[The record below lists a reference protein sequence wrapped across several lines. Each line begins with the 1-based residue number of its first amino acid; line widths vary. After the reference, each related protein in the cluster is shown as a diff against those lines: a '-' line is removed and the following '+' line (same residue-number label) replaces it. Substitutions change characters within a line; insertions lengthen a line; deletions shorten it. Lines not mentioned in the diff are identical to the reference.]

1 MSYWR
6 VFKEAS
12 QALEQGSFALAEKQ
26 YLESV
31 RLREQSPTT
40 VFITESV
47 LGKVSAMFKKKSTD
61 KSALGKWELAKAS
74 FLKLFN
80 QSGIASID
88 LIISD
93 ADTNQFTQTSIMSEA
108 LFLVSGS
115 TLYEENFISVA
126 ELLKIAFNTTLQ
138 TEKLV
143 DLSNLPEG
151 LDIIASD
158 RMELARIAIEILT
171 DSPALAGEV
180 TGRRRALTLG
190 KFAQSILDDSLFP
203 AGTIFDSDRL
213 FYCAKLSDLVEDD
226 SRYSAELYCRYLSTV
241 DNWNQDSL
249 NASLRAMVIFANI
262 DKQYMHV
269 PDYSAA
275 RSVPSPTGLD
285 INYNTTRKEIRDT
298 IRDRAGDKNGIFWA
312 SVTLEQGRWVF
323 VIWSRSVPVDVI
335 SWAHPEDDQR
345 LIEYLAKCEDRIICR
360 DGTGGP
366 VSTKPLVSFLT
377 ALCEKDIPAA
387 GITPEFL
394 TVQAENMH
402 RQIQSTSSKSVKHPA
417 FNDTK
422 ETFADRAVEAGYLWL
437 GCINRIRTTH
447 AAFRLGLHQMARRG
461 DQASLFLQ
469 QFLDPELIETEEWPS
484 LALAERDLPDLFS
497 RYQVE
502 SVPQL
507 VNAELASQ
515 EAAVISTGKPL
526 DVLAAWSDS
535 RSRLRV
541 VIDCYQK
548 LLDTTSVLAEKPG
561 LITWLPENA
570 SVYSYEESMQLLVGL
585 ISVNA
590 EELNLLPIFHWSRII
605 ETHNGDLADFVV
617 ARPRTSGVIP
627 FYEDYLE
634 RIQDLTLVPLSDSNI
649 ENIWVRE
656 MIDRLEDSTSVI
668 GVAGLLDQD
677 VILNDMRWGC
687 ASSSVD
693 WVFLDSSVIHWQMYE
708 TSKLLPV
715 KYHRQLSARNSTHL
729 SLLTTAHF
737 LRQDLI
743 KQISDWIVPY
753 GENFTMAI
761 NDQVPPVLKLAV
773 MGIVPDATVGIGSI
787 ASSLLSYVG
796 NESSNVRP
804 NLVIGPRAGPL
815 AECLSAVLPGFDGE
829 SSSTSLISQN
839 ELWADNYVVN
849 NLQFIVPKLTSLDID
864 ISESKVTEAQQQWY
878 FGDQKRFLLLEEMRI
893 ACALEVNALLARS
906 NCNLDIADSR
916 WWRRFKLFASD
927 GYYLPVPADAA
938 AVCAGPSAVL
948 YDLPAIKIAEQKKRR
963 KLWPTKAQHD
973 DSLVGAARQWLL
985 SQGWIDN
992 QGMGTLPGLL
1002 APPGADL
1009 PENWNRKRARFAIGK
1024 QDNFWYRELLGVTQQ
1039 REIGN
1044 LSEWLLYVSES
1055 APPFGAAVLDCLP
1068 ATGLSIISESEYS
1081 GYCPAIIWATPTQL
1095 VSSNN
1100 REKLLSM
1107 KPTSIYMSDIRQ
1119 WLPPQ
1124 PIAGARAGQALHHLL
1139 KYPDCRITAVASTL
1153 PEPWRKHFADSWKTE
1168 FTADGL
1174 FVDQYDD
1181 SSQLNAIEHGLNPV
1195 AVGRF
1200 TTPEVECRECGLSTR
1215 IDNFGQVCPG
1225 CGLSIGRWI
1234 SPTQKTEFFNELLRL
1249 KISAIKERFVQRQDA
1264 PLCLW
1269 VNSLQ
1274 WDSVELILNEQKIS
1288 YKIQADRT
1296 LDESTVTGSWLICI
1310 VGQIVDSPAE
1320 CQHAL
1325 LSLPDDEQEL
1335 LAFRIKVAGDVCLW
1349 FHPLEFEST
1358 AAANDPE
1365 WVSLHTDR
1373 YRHLLSCLHT
1383 PPGLSSKWIWDSC
1396 ITSRPASILTGLP
1409 AEVVSRSLEVAS
1421 WMMPVAFNLKEI
1433 SGSNDHL
1440 ELRMSMSEIKQR
1452 CNSLQET
1459 IKKVLPAMFATVRRG
1474 TSGRINLCALPVE
1487 IEPDDLAWLDRFLL
1501 ASSLTL
1507 GSHES
1512 SDELLFCGDGGI
1524 IFSPLRHIGYLGSP
1538 GGVVDA
1544 LLLQLE
1550 SFWVFTETFI
1560 SGDMDAA
1567 RMALGDEVIDTGVL
1581 LGVWRLLD
1589 STRKSTVALVEPEQW
1604 QQLDDEK
1611 TMAAGILLA
1620 DLSREQIQWHQRLTN
1635 AWRAG
1640 FMEDVLPDFS
1650 KKEAQDEDQ
1659 LICEIGNQYAREL
1672 TSFLCRLET
1681 GQVVLR
1687 GRSGS
1692 CRVDSLISGLRETIY
1707 NGLPVNAI
1715 SVYSPDTSS
1724 ATDFHMLWRK
1734 ALPGYS
1740 IPSISVCGRE
1750 EWVGEIPSEGAVAIQ
1765 PREEVAVILETQN
1778 MDTLDRYRIAQRFK
1792 NGRVISIY
1800 DPILATEEW
1809 EHMFLTTPSDH
1820 EIIDFKDK
1828 AKISRQV
1835 NDSIEE
1841 FLAIN
1846 KMEISKSDW
1855 KHFDD
1860 GSSATHMTSNM
1871 DEAIAD
1877 ISNSC
1882 SGGVTIVAPLVADIE
1897 YIGRG
1902 LAQQGWHAVF
1912 NEELDSLL
1920 LPGVLEFIAAA
1931 FDLVAAEDVPSILE
1945 PLLPPSAK
1953 ESYRRWYSGG
1963 DVSTILTVSD
1973 MMNSAGR
1980 SSWSKSLFD
1989 DPACRQRTERI
2000 VADAGNEPLDRF
2012 VSRPLFAAWRQE
2024 VSCLPGV
2031 SQVEKSTQVARL
2043 MTTDE
2048 ISAVSTDTLAYLCRG
2063 SEPSAIHYKVICRA
2077 KNNLKVYYQERSPLS
2092 RDIQED

>member
-12 QALEQGSFALAEKQ
+12 QALEQGKFALAEKQ

-47 LGKVSAMFKKKSTD
+47 LGKISTAFKKSAD
-61 KSALGKWELAKAS
+61 RSALGKWETAKAS

-80 QSGIASID
+80 QSGCACVDSI
-88 LIISD
+88 LSD
-93 ADTNQFTQTSIMSEA
+93 ADSNQFTQTSIMSEA
-108 LFLVSGS
+108 LFLTSGS
-115 TLYEENFISVA
+115 TLFEENFTSVA

-143 DLSNLPEG
+143 DLSILPAG
-151 LDIIASD
+151 LDIVASD
-158 RMELARIAIEILT
+158 RMELSRIAIEILT

-213 FYCAKLSDLVEDD
+213 YYSAKLSDLVEGG

-249 NASLRAMVIFANI
+249 SASLRAMVIFANI
-262 DKQYMHV
+262 DKQYLHI
-269 PDYSAA
+269 PDYAAA

-285 INYNTTRKEIRDT
+285 INYNSTRKEIRDT

-335 SWAHPEDDQR
+335 SWAHPEEDQR
-345 LIEYLAKCEDRIICR
+345 LREYLAKCEDRIICR

-366 VSTKPLVSFLT
+366 VPTKPLVSFLT

-394 TVQAENMH
+394 SVQAEETQL
-402 RQIQSTSSKSVKHPA
+402 QIKSTSGKSVRHPA
-417 FNDTK
+417 FTDDL
-422 ETFADRAVEAGYLWL
+422 ETVADRAVEAGYLWL
-437 GCINRIRTTH
+437 GCIHRIRATN
-447 AAFRLGLHQMARRG
+447 AAFRLGIHQMARRG

-469 QFLDPELIETEEWPS
+469 QFLDPELVETEEWPS
-484 LALAERDLPDLFS
+484 LVLADRDLPEQFT

-502 SVPQL
+502 PVTQL

-515 EAAVISTGKPL
+515 EAAVISTGKPF

-548 LLDTTSVLAEKPG
+548 LLKATSVLTEKPG
-561 LITWLPENA
+561 LVTWLPENA
-570 SVYSYEESMQLLVGL
+570 SVHSYEESMQLLVGL
-585 ISVNA
+585 ISANV
-590 EELNLLPIFHWSRII
+590 EELNLLPVFHWSRII
-605 ETHNGDLADFVV
+605 ETHNGDLADFAV
-617 ARPRTSGVIP
+617 ARPRVGGVIP
-627 FYEDYLE
+627 FYEVYLE
-634 RIQDLTLVPLSDSNI
+634 RIKDLSLVPLSDSTI
-649 ENIWVRE
+649 DNIWVRE
-656 MIDRLEDSTSVI
+656 LVERLEDSIAVI

-677 VILNDMRWGC
+677 VMLNDMRWGS
-687 ASSSVD
+687 ASDAVD

-708 TSKLLPV
+708 SSKLLPS
-715 KYHRQLSARNSTHL
+715 KYHGQLSDRNSTHL
-729 SLLTTAHF
+729 SLLTSAHF

-743 KQISDWIVPY
+743 KQISGWVAPY
-753 GENFTMAI
+753 GNIFTMAI
-761 NDQVPPVLKLAV
+761 NDQAPPVLKLAV
-773 MGIVPDATVGIGSI
+773 MGVVPDATVGIGSI
-787 ASSLLSYVG
+787 AFSFLSYVAE
-796 NESSNVRP
+796 ESSNTRP
-804 NLVIGPRAGPL
+804 NLVVGPRKGPL
-815 AECLSAVLPGFDGE
+815 AECLSAVLPGFDGV
-829 SSSTSLISQN
+829 SSSVSLITQE

-849 NLQFIVPKLTSLDID
+849 NYQFIVPKLTSLDID
-864 ISESKVTEAQQQWY
+864 ISEDTVTETQQQWRA
-878 FGDQKRFLLLEEMRI
+878 GDEKRSILLEEMRV

-916 WWRRFKLFASD
+916 WWRRFRLFASD
-927 GYYLPVPADAA
+927 GHYLPVPADAA
-938 AVCAGPSAVL
+938 AVCAGPSAML
-948 YDLPAIKIAEQKKRR
+948 YDLPAVKKQDRKKRR
-963 KLWPTKAQHD
+963 KLWPTKTQHD
-973 DSLVGAARQWLL
+973 DSLAGAARQWLL
-985 SQGWIDN
+985 SQGWIDD
-992 QGMGTLPGLL
+992 QGIGTLPGLP
-1002 APPGADL
+1002 APPTADL

-1024 QDNFWYRELLGVTQQ
+1024 QDNFWYKELRGVTQQ

-1068 ATGLSIISESEYS
+1068 ATGLSTISEGEYF

-1095 VSSNN
+1095 VSTHN
-1100 REKLLSM
+1100 REKLLFM
-1107 KPTSIYMSDIRQ
+1107 KPSSIYMSDLRQ

-1174 FVDQYDD
+1174 FVDQFDD

-1200 TTPEVECRECGLSTR
+1200 TTPEVECRECGLATR
-1215 IDNFGQVCPG
+1215 IDNFGQACPG

-1234 SPTQKTEFFNELLRL
+1234 SPAQKTEFFSELLRL
-1249 KISAIKERFVQRQDA
+1249 KIAAIQERFVQRQGV

-1269 VNSLQ
+1269 VTPLQ
-1274 WDSVELILNEQKIS
+1274 WDSVEPILNNLKIS
-1288 YKIQADRT
+1288 YKIQTDRT
-1296 LDESTVTGSWLICI
+1296 LDESTTTDPWLICI
-1310 VGQIVDSPAE
+1310 TGQIVDSPVE

-1325 LSLPDDEQEL
+1325 LWLPDDEQEL
-1335 LAFRIKVAGDVCLW
+1335 LTFRIKVAGEVCLW

-1421 WMMPVAFNLKEI
+1421 WIMPVAFNLKEI
-1433 SGSNDHL
+1433 SGTNDHL
-1440 ELRMSMSEIKQR
+1440 ELRMSMGEIQQR
-1452 CNSLQET
+1452 CGRLQET

-1474 TSGRINLCALPVE
+1474 TSGRMNLCAMPLEV
-1487 IEPDDLAWLDRFLL
+1487 EPDDLAWLDRFLL

-1507 GSHES
+1507 ATHDS

-1538 GGVVDA
+1538 GAVVDA

-1550 SFWVFTETFI
+1550 TFLAFTESFV

-1567 RMALGDEVIDTGVL
+1567 RLALGDEVIDTGVL

-1640 FMEDVLPDFS
+1640 FMEDVLPELS
-1650 KKEAQDEDQ
+1650 EKRTQDEEQ
-1659 LICEIGNQYAREL
+1659 LICEIGNQYSREL

-1692 CRVDSLISGLRETIY
+1692 CRVDSLIIGLREAIY

-1715 SVYSPDTSS
+1715 SVHSPDTSS
-1724 ATDFHMLWRK
+1724 ATAFHMSWRK

-1740 IPSISVCGRE
+1740 IPAISVCGRE

-1792 NGRVISIY
+1792 NGRVISVY
-1800 DPILATEEW
+1800 DPMLATEEW

-1820 EIIDFKDK
+1820 EIIDFNDK

-1835 NDSIEE
+1835 NESIEE
-1841 FLAIN
+1841 FLSIN
-1846 KMEISKSDW
+1846 KLEPSNSDW
-1855 KHFDD
+1855 KHLDG
-1860 GSSATHMTSNM
+1860 GSSVSHLTSNM
-1871 DEAIAD
+1871 DEAILD
-1877 ISNSC
+1877 ITNSC
-1882 SGGVTIVAPLVADIE
+1882 SGGVAIVAPLVADIE
-1897 YIGRG
+1897 YLGRG

-1912 NEELDSLL
+1912 NEELDYLL

-1931 FDLVAAEDVPSILE
+1931 FDLVAAEDKPSILE

-1989 DPACRQRTERI
+1989 DPACRQRIERI
-2000 VADAGNEPLDRF
+2000 VTDAGREPLDRF

-2024 VSCLPGV
+2024 VSSLPGV
-2031 SQVEKSTQVARL
+2031 SKAENREQVARL

-2048 ISAVSTDTLAYLCRG
+2048 ISTVSTDTLAYLCRG

-2077 KNNLKVYYQERSPLS
+2077 KNNLKVYYQERSPLAK
-2092 RDIQED
+2092 DIQED